1 VRKMS
6 RIEDEVCKK
15 IQRRAAVGK
24 KKYGV
29 TMERGDLN
37 LQEWLTHLQE
47 ELMDTA
53 VYVQRL
59 IEETSGLIDSAVR
72 EAITAREGKRTIGK
86 KKKWTVDTTRQLRDL
101 RIQYPHVSMTCLAEM
116 MDYSITVVSQAIH
129 LMDARVAMGKDPV
142 PPQPISMAN
151 GRPCIRKRW
160 TPQEKERIKG
170 LLGQGLDHIE
180 VAAMMDAPNA
190 NSFKVWQREL
200 GL

>member
-1 VRKMS
+1 MS

-47 ELMDTA
+47 ELMDAA

>member
-1 VRKMS
+1 MRKMS

-47 ELMDTA
+47 ELMDAA

>member
-1 VRKMS
+1 MS
-6 RIEDEVCKK
+6 KIEDEVCKK
-15 IQRRAAVGK
+15 IQQRAAVGK

-29 TMERGDLN
+29 TMERGDLS
-37 LQEWLTHLQE
+37 LGEWLTHLQE
-47 ELMDTA
+47 ELMDAA

-59 IEETSGLIDSAVR
+59 IEETSGLIDSAVH
-72 EAITAREGKRTIGK
+72 EAIAARHDKRKTGNRK
-86 KKKWTVDTTRQLRDL
+86 MWTVDTTRQLRDL
-101 RIQYPHVSMTCLAEM
+101 RIEYPRALHTRLAEM
-116 MDYSITVVSQAIH
+116 MGHSVSAVSQAIH

-142 PPQPISMAN
+142 PPQPISMTN

-160 TPQEKERIKG
+160 TPKEKEQINE
-170 LLGQGLDHIE
+170 LLRQGLDHIE